1 MRVLIAEDD
10 PVSRRVLEKLLIKWG
25 YEVVLTARGDE
36 AWEIVQGADAPHLL
50 ILDWMMPGVGGVDLC
65 RRIRAAGRPF
75 PAQIILLTARA
86 GKEDIVEGLEA
97 GADDYLT
104 KPFNQ
109 AELQAR
115 IKGGV
120 RLLELQLDLAHRVK
134 DLQEA
139 LASVKLLRGLLPIC
153 SYCKRIRDDMNYWQ
167 QVEKYI
173 SEHSEV
179 LFSHGICPEC
189 YERFVQPQLSN
200 LLVPKEPS
208 R

>member
-134 DLQEA
+134 ELQEA